1 MARRHTK
8 PNSGQQRRA
17 TCEFFNLAP
26 AAGVLVVMRV
36 SLADNDDDNH
46 DDDAAVDYEHDDDA
60 DDD

>member
-36 SLADNDDDNH
+36 SLADNDH
-46 DDDAAVDYEHDDDA
+46 DDDDVGVDEDDNDDGYA
-60 DDD
+60 DD

>member
-36 SLADNDDDNH
+36 SVSDNADDDDNADDVDDEDD
-46 DDDAAVDYEHDDDA
+46 DDDAHAR
-60 DDD
+60 